1 MPIRRSS
8 VMDIKMRRR
17 GPSSSGQWCAGR
29 LAEKRGSF
37 SEACRYILSTHC
49 AGNITNLDRSE
60 FNITLNCFHKI
71 EPSGYFHRI
80 FIFQE
85 RRIFDS
91 DQRKFSS
98 NGLHFR
104 HTDNINFFLRAA
116 MDIGLPEVW
125 QILIQNHVF

>member
-1 MPIRRSS
+1 
-8 VMDIKMRRR
+8 MRRR
-17 GPSSSGQWCAGR
+17 GPSSSGQWRTGR
-29 LAEKRGSF
+29 FAEKWGSF
-37 SEACRYILSTHC
+37 GEACRYILSTHC

-60 FNITLNCFHKI
+60 FNITLFHEI
-71 EPSGYFHRI
+71 GPSGYFYRI
-80 FIFQE
+80 LIFQE